1 MMKQNYSY
9 KSFVRN
15 SYSLIAYHI
24 KAQTTLNHF
33 STVMRNLVNS
43 YSGLNR
49 NERYRLYRT
58 ALDLYRKMKRS
69 DSIQTDLERDY
80 NYVEIVRA
88 ARKVMRDKDIR
99 DKQKG
104 LKEAISSTD
113 NIFFVCSKHKHPAE
127 DHKDYQGKIYVDRF
141 WRTKLDEQM
150 QKKVGAYI
158 KNHNV
163 LTVQYI
169 IGEPVYMTTRPY
181 CKHYFIPVN
190 TSTVLNS
197 SYKKVVESTGLHSHK
212 WYTREDYF
220 KLRKKVFN
228 SIESIL
234 EE

>member
-1 MMKQNYSY
+1 MKRNYSY

-49 NERYRLYRT
+49 NERYKLYRT
-58 ALDLYRKMKRS
+58 VLDLYRKMKRS
-69 DSIQTDLERDY
+69 DSVQTDLERDY

-104 LKEAISSTD
+104 LKEDLSSTD
-113 NIFFVCSKHKHPAE
+113 NIFFVCSKHKKPAE

-141 WRTKLDEQM
+141 WRTKLDFNM
-150 QKKVGAYI
+150 QKKVEAYI

-169 IGEPVYMTTRPY
+169 VGEPVYMTTRPY
-181 CKHYFIPVN
+181 CKHYFIPVS

-212 WYTREDYF
+212 WYTKEDYY

-228 SIESIL
+228 NIESIL

>member
-1 MMKQNYSY
+1 MKANYSY

-24 KAQTTLNHF
+24 KHGTTLNRF

-49 NERYRLYRT
+49 NERYKLYRT
-58 ALDLYRKMKRS
+58 SLDLFRKMRRS
-69 DSIQTDLERDY
+69 DSVQTDLERDY
-80 NYVEIVRA
+80 NYVQIVKA

-104 LKEAISSTD
+104 LKQDLSSTD
-113 NIFFVCSKHKHPAE
+113 NIFFVCSKHRKPAE

-141 WRTKLDEQM
+141 WRTKLDSDM
-150 QKKVGAYI
+150 QRKVGAYI

-190 TSTVLNS
+190 TSTVLTN
-197 SYKKVVESTGLHSHK
+197 SYKKVVDSTGLHSHK
-212 WYTREDYF
+212 WYTKEDYF
-220 KLRKKVFN
+220 KLRKSVFKG
-228 SIESIL
+228 IENIL

>member
-1 MMKQNYSY
+1 
-9 KSFVRN
+9 
-15 SYSLIAYHI
+15 
-24 KAQTTLNHF
+24 
-33 STVMRNLVNS
+33 MR
-43 YSGLNR
+43 
-49 NERYRLYRT
+49 
-58 ALDLYRKMKRS
+58 RS
-69 DSIQTDLERDY
+69 DSVQTDLERDY
-80 NYVEIVRA
+80 NYVEIVKA

-141 WRTKLDEQM
+141 WRTKLDEEM
-150 QKKVGAYI
+150 QKKVSAYI

-181 CKHYFIPVN
+181 CKHYFIPVS

-212 WYTREDYF
+212 WYTKEDYY